1 MIWLAVPYRYSS
13 WILEISLATH
23 RVLLGESSSIN
34 FNVSITLNG
43 DSYNIIVEVDDST
56 LLNSCF
62 FFSFLFFKNP

>member
-13 WILEISLATH
+13 WILEISLARH
-23 RVLLGESSSIN
+23 RVLLGESSTIN
-34 FNVSITLNG
+34 FNVSIILNG